1 MKYLPPQDTLP
12 YLTETITI
20 LRSLREH
27 SNSAEIALIRCMP
40 LLEMQRPLPK
50 QSRTSLLKLSIPQDT
65 TTIREINVA
74 LYKISRML
82 VELTYNITT
91 SRHGLLTLT
100 KRLDLSGSKYQSIS
114 SLSVILDDLGSWA
127 KSMRSLITET
137 MDKSK
142 SMRTK
147 PAVVLMM
154 PGQCPST
161 CLTKLRAT
169 SLQAGLSFH
178 PKKEEIS
185 IAVWCMDCKSH
196 FLVTWKLGELL
207 RSELLEVMKT
217 STDG

>member
-1 MKYLPPQDTLP
+1 MKYLPPQDMLP
-12 YLTETITI
+12 CLTECITI

-27 SNSAEIALIRCMP
+27 STSAAIDLIRCMS
-40 LLEMQRPLPK
+40 LLEMLKPIPK
-50 QSRTSLLKLSIPQDT
+50 LSRTSLLKLSIPPGT
-65 TTIREINVA
+65 TMIREINVE

-91 SRHGLLTLT
+91 LEHGLLTLT
-100 KRLDLSGSKYQSIS
+100 KRLDLSGLKYRSIS

-127 KSMRSLITET
+127 KSMRSLITEKT
-137 MDKSK
+137 DASK
-142 SMRTK
+142 SMRTR

-169 SLQAGLSFH
+169 SSQASLSFH